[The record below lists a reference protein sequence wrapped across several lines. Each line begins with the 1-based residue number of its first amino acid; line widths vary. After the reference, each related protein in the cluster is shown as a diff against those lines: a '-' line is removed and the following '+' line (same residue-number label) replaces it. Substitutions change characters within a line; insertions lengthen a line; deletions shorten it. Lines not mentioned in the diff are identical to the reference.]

1 MLPFMKRT
9 ACTCLLL
16 FTIIYIHAQTL
27 RNTTSLNG
35 NWRFIIDSTNA
46 GLRKNWPAGLPANAA
61 TVQVPHTWN
70 VMKGLEDYSGLAWYE
85 RTFTVP
91 AQSRNK
97 QIRLKF
103 DAVYHDAVI
112 YLNGTQLATHTN
124 AGYTTFYADVS
135 KQIKTGASNKLVVA
149 VSNAFS
155 ASNLPYKQKFDWCN
169 DGGIIR
175 GVHLQVTGKPSV
187 RYVHITPDINL
198 NDSTAKAAIDLKL
211 WEDDVTAVQADV
223 RIIEKRSRKN
233 VFSQKLSLTKNRDA
247 FTGNIDLGKVHLWH
261 FNDPFLYQLQ
271 VTVKQNEQPTDQITQ
286 TFGCRKI
293 ELRGQQFFLNN
304 EAVRLPGL
312 EYMPSS
318 HPAYGSA
325 EPRWVMDSVA
335 NMFKD
340 LNVTISRFHWQVD
353 EYMLDQLDEKGVLL
367 QAEIPWWQQPG
378 HLTPELEEVAREQ
391 FVEMIERDY
400 NHPCIFAWG
409 ISNEVHGNDRDPNQY
424 RALKQFV
431 KGQDSSRLVNVVSNE
446 TFRRKQNDESF
457 IGDLPTWNEYIG
469 TWFGKRTEEL
479 PAYFAEIESF
489 IGDRPLLITEN
500 GLCEP
505 RFAGGDLRRIEDMT
519 YHYNEWAKRKYI
531 AGCIYFC
538 LNDYRTHMGE
548 DGSANYKARIHG
560 ITDLYFKKKSSY
572 NVFKQL
578 ASPILITNTKKLNE
592 TTVQVSLKNKDQL
605 PSYTVRDFMIAW
617 PGTKGKLLYQ
627 KLPTLKP
634 GETATITLADMNAR
648 AGFDIC
654 TPAGYRVISYPFVH

>member
-1 MLPFMKRT
+1 
-9 ACTCLLL
+9 
-16 FTIIYIHAQTL
+16 
-27 RNTTSLNG
+27 LNG
-35 NWRFIIDSTNA
+35 AWRFITDSTNA
-46 GLRKNWPAGLPANAA
+46 GLGQHWENGLPAKAG

-85 RTFTVP
+85 KTFTLP
-91 AQSRNK
+91 AQARNK
-97 QIRLKF
+97 QLRLKF

-112 YLNGTQLATHTN
+112 YLNGTQVATHSN
-124 AGYTTFYADVS
+124 AGYTTFYVDVT
-135 KQIKTGASNKLVVA
+135 KQVKHGTPNKLVVS

-175 GVHLQVTGKPSV
+175 GVSLQVTGKPSL
-187 RYVHITPDINL
+187 RYAHITPAVNL
-198 NDSTAKAAIDLKL
+198 NDSTAKASINLKL
-211 WEDDVTAVQADV
+211 WEDEITAVQAVV
-223 RIIEKRSRKN
+223 RINEKRSGKT
-233 VFSQKLSLTKNRDA
+233 VLTQKLSLAKA
-247 FTGNIDLGKVHLWH
+247 GNDFATTVELGKVHLWH

-271 VTVKQNEQPTDQITQ
+271 VTVQQQEQATDQVTQ
-286 TFGCRKI
+286 TFGCRTI
-293 ELRGQQFFLNN
+293 ELRGPQFFLNG

-353 EYMLDQLDEKGVLL
+353 EYMLDQFDEKGVLL
-367 QAEIPWWQQPG
+367 QAEIPWWQQPER
-378 HLTPELEEVAREQ
+378 LTPQLEEVAKQQ

-400 NHPCIFAWG
+400 NHPCLFAWG
-409 ISNEVHGNDRDPNQY
+409 ISNEVHAKDSDSSQY
-424 RALKQFV
+424 IRLKQFV
-431 KGQDSSRLVNVVSNE
+431 KSLDGSRQVNVVSNE
-446 TFRRKQNDESF
+446 TFRRKQNDACF

-469 TWFGKRTEEL
+469 TWFGKSTQET
-479 PAYFAEIESF
+479 PAYFAEVESAM
-489 IGDRPLLITEN
+489 GDRPLLITEN

-531 AGCIYFC
+531 VGCIYFC
-538 LNDYRTHMGE
+538 LNDYRTQMGE
-548 DGSANYKARIHG
+548 DGSANFKARIHG
-560 ITDLYFKKKSSY
+560 ITDMYFKKKSSY
-572 NVFKQL
+572 YVFKQL
-578 ASPILITNTKKLNE
+578 ASPFLIKNVKKLND
-592 TTVQVSLKNKDQL
+592 TTVQVVLQNKDQL
-605 PSYTVRDFMIAW
+605 PSYTVKDFMITW
-617 PGTKGKLLYQ
+617 PDTHNKLLQQ

-634 GETATITLADMNAR
+634 GETATITLNGMNAR
-648 AGFDIC
+648 AGFDLC